1 MTHDEA
7 ATYVFPDGQFA
18 GLTVAQVAASDE
30 GLLHLWSRTK
40 SPSDSDTL
48 NAIRTFLLTDSDAYS
63 RLATLL
69 MERDR

>member
-7 ATYVFPDGQFA
+7 ATYVFPDGPFA
-18 GLTVAQVAASDE
+18 DCTVGETSDTDE
-30 GLLHLWSRTK
+30 GLLYLWSRTK
-40 SPSDSDTL
+40 SPSDTDTL
-48 NAIRTFLLTDSDAYS
+48 TAIRTFLLTDSDAYS

>member
-18 GLTVAQVAASDE
+18 GLTVGEASDTDE
-30 GLLHLWSRTK
+30 GLLYLWSRTK
-40 SPSDSDTL
+40 SPSDTDTL

-69 MERDR
+69 IEKGR